1 MRRSLP
7 LLGLAVAIALGA
19 FVPAAAA
26 AGSFRPRIGGALGLM
41 PPIGQHGYQDIATGQ
56 KTPVT
61 YHGGNVMAGGI
72 TVHTVFW
79 APSGYAFSGSPG
91 GGAPGYEALIQ
102 QFFTDAADD
111 SGAPGTCSASECNA
125 LTVLTQYAEGTS
137 VGGVTPGDYS
147 IGYSTAADS
156 IDDTDPYPPAADQC
170 ASPNGIQTCV
180 TDGQVQSEV
189 DKLIQATPGTPRGL
203 HNLWF
208 VFLPPNVDECITPGS
223 CGTNAFAGYHSLSN
237 VGHGVTIYA
246 VAVDPL
252 IEVTVPQG
260 ADPNGNPDAE
270 ATVDTA
276 AHETVEA
283 MTDPEGVGWMDPNGF
298 EVGDKCEF
306 GPQVGTPLGYSA
318 DGSPFN
324 QVINGHDYLIQ
335 EMWSND
341 DNGCVQATAS
351 TSNPLPLPQV
361 NLTQFSSTVAGNI
374 GSDTSGVNVT
384 VSLIRAD
391 ADGNPVTVA
400 SGSARTAA
408 DGSWSVSVAPHYV
421 GDDRDEIDV
430 DYSGTGAPSPS
441 HEVILTGNGGNP
453 FTESGWTGWT
463 DMDNGYVLTNQGG
476 PSLTFGPCFQTGVLT
491 ATMDGQPVP
500 SSGTLTDYCN
510 SDQLAT
516 VGLPHSVGKGDALTL
531 SSNDNRGFQDPNL
544 PTGNPNGALVKLT
557 VPVGEPDAV
566 SLFSN
571 PLPLLF
577 PTGFPTCT
585 ADLEMQTVSCQGLV
599 PGESYRI
606 ADSRTGSTLSATA
619 DPTGTAG
626 GHFSRGGIRGGDAIA
641 LSNGSRTLSTL
652 HVAHLRVDINGEQS
666 VLSGGRCQGGD
677 YYGGPLS
684 SAPINSSAGDP
695 TVVAGGSAL
704 TGEICPTSGDAGGLP
719 SSVIEQ
725 TDDESGGVT
734 QTEVPD
740 VENTSP
746 MNGEIVY
753 GAFTV
758 LAQSGLP
765 GPNGSIIPTNRT
777 SRIAVSIRPARSG
790 RAVFTAANVDSA
802 RGVTVRGLRPGSYEA
817 TWKLRDANGDTR
829 TVTTRFVEQ
838 VGSRRGSAA
847 PRAGCR
853 AEKHDRLV
861 CTLRYGV
868 RPPNGARVQVEL
880 LRARQVVALGRGA
893 VRRGIAQVTLRE
905 LRHVGAGR
913 YTLVAVWSARGI
925 SSTGSVGVR
934 IR

>member
-1 MRRSLP
+1 MRRRLG
-7 LLGLAVAIALGA
+7 LLGILAAIALGVA
-19 FVPAAAA
+19 VPAASA
-26 AGSFRPRIGGALGLM
+26 AGQFRPRIGGALGLM
-41 PPIGQHGYQDIATGQ
+41 PPLGAHGYQDIATGQ

-79 APSGYAFSGSPG
+79 APSGYSFSGSPG
-91 GGAPGYEALIQ
+91 AGAPGYEALVQ
-102 QFFTDAADD
+102 QFFTDVAHD
-111 SGAPGTCSASECNA
+111 SGAPGTCTGSECNA

-137 VGGVTPGDYS
+137 AGAVTPGDYS
-147 IGYSTAADS
+147 ISYSTAADS
-156 IDDTDPYPPAADQC
+156 IDATDPYPSAVDQC
-170 ASPNGIQTCV
+170 ASPSGIQTCV

-208 VFLPPNVDECITPGS
+208 VFLPPNVDECITPGV
-223 CGTNAFAGYHSLSN
+223 CGSNAFAGYHSLSN

-252 IEVTVPQG
+252 IEVTLPPG
-260 ADPNGNPDAE
+260 SDPNGNPDAE

-298 EVGDKCEF
+298 EVGDKCET
-306 GPQVGTPLGYSA
+306 GPQVGTPLGYAA
-318 DGSPFN
+318 DGSPYN
-324 QVINGHDYLIQ
+324 QVIDGHDYLLQ

-341 DNGCVQATAS
+341 DDGCVQATTS

-361 NLTQFSSTVAGNI
+361 NLTQFSSTVTGNI
-374 GSDTSGVNVT
+374 GSNSSGVHVT

-391 ADGNPVTVA
+391 SAGNPVVVS
-400 SGSARTAA
+400 SGSGTTAA

-430 DYSGTGAPSPS
+430 DYSGTRAPSPS

-516 VGLPHSVGKGDALTL
+516 VGLPHAVGEGDALTL

-544 PTGNPNGALVKLT
+544 PTANPDGALVKLT
-557 VPVGEPDAV
+557 VPVGEPDSV

-606 ADSRTGSTLSATA
+606 ADSRTGSTFSASA
-619 DPTGTAG
+619 DPTGTAS
-626 GHFSRGGIRGGDAIA
+626 GHFPAGKIEGGDAIA

-652 HVAHLRVDINGEQS
+652 HVAHLRVEINGEQS
-666 VLSGGRCQGGD
+666 VLSGGSCQPGD

-684 SAPINSSAGDP
+684 SAPTNASAGDP

-704 TGEICPTSGDAGGLP
+704 TGEICPTSGRAAGLP
-719 SSVIEQ
+719 SSEIEQ
-725 TDDESGGVT
+725 TDDRSGGVT

-740 VENTSP
+740 LENTSP
-746 MNGEIVY
+746 MDGEIVY
-753 GAFTV
+753 GAFTA
-758 LAQSGLP
+758 LAQSGLT
-765 GPNGSIIPTNRT
+765 GSNNSIIPTNRT
-777 SRIAVSIRPARSG
+777 TRIGLSIRPARSG
-790 RAVFTAANVDSA
+790 RAVFSASNVDSSS
-802 RGVTVRGLRPGSYEA
+802 GVTVRGLRAGSYEV
-817 TWKLRDANGDTR
+817 TWTLHDANGDTR

-838 VGSRRGSAA
+838 KGSPRDSAA
-847 PRAGCR
+847 PKANCR
-853 AEKHDRLV
+853 MEKHGRV
-861 CTLRYGV
+861 GCTLRYSL
-868 RPPNGARVQVEL
+868 RPPNGARLQVEL
-880 LRARQVVALGRGA
+880 LHGRRVVAMGRGA
-893 VRRGIAQVTLRE
+893 VHRGLASVTLRE
-905 LRHVGAGR
+905 LQRVRAGR
-913 YTLVAVWSARGI
+913 YTLVAVWSAKGI
-925 SSTGSVGVR
+925 TRTASVGVR
-934 IR
+934 IT